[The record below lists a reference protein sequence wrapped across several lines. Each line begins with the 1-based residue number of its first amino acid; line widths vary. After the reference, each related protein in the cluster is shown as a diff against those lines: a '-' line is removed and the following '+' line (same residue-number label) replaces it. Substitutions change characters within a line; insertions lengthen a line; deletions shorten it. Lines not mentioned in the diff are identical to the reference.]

1 MISQIIVTSDIE
13 EECKR
18 VESILHPSR
27 VVTLLCDDFKLEDAK
42 AVVAEAYISEES
54 TKYIL
59 FGAKKF
65 LIEAQN
71 SLLKILEE
79 PPSNIIFIILTTSKA
94 VLLPTILSRLAL
106 THREDKRE
114 YIALDIQI
122 AKLDIAQ
129 LFSFVK
135 EHEALKSHDAKEL
148 LQSLMY
154 HIVHKERLVL
164 QSEQLEAFDKG
175 FRLVSLNARF
185 QTVLVMIL
193 MTFIKSKR

>member
-1 MISQIIVTSDIE
+1 MTSQIIVTSDIE

-18 VESILHPSR
+18 VESSLYPSR
-27 VVTLLCDDFKLEDAK
+27 VVTLLRDDFKLEDAK

-79 PPSNIIFIILTTSKA
+79 PPSNIVFIILTMSKSS
-94 VLLPTILSRLAL
+94 LLPTMLSRLVL

-114 YIALDIQI
+114 YLPLDIKV
-122 AKLDIAQ
+122 AKLDIAK

-135 EHEALKSHDAKEL
+135 EYESLKSHDAKEL
-148 LQSLMY
+148 LESLMH
-154 HIVHKERLVL
+154 HIVHKEHLVL
-164 QSEQLEAFDKG
+164 QTEQLEAFDKA

-185 QTVLVMIL
+185 QTILVMIL
-193 MTFIKSKR
+193 MTFIKSRR

>member
-1 MISQIIVTSDIE
+1 MTSQIIVTNDIN
-13 EECKR
+13 EECKK
-18 VESILHPSR
+18 VESALYPTR
-27 VVTLLCDDFKLEDAK
+27 VVTFLRDDFKLEDAK

-54 TKYIL
+54 RKYIL

-79 PPSNIIFIILTTSKA
+79 PPSNIVFIILTTSKSA
-94 VLLPTILSRLAL
+94 LLPTILSRLAL
-106 THREDKRE
+106 THREDKKE
-114 YIALDIQI
+114 YISFDIQI

-135 EHEALKSHDAKEL
+135 EYESLKSHDAKDL

-164 QSEQLEAFDKG
+164 QSEQLEAFDKA

-185 QTVLVMIL
+185 QTILVMVL
-193 MTFIKSKR
+193 MTFIRSKR